1 MTDYQASQSIPDKP
15 RIFYGYIVVAI
26 ATTIMLLATGT
37 RTSFGIFFKPMIK
50 DFGWSRGGMSSAVTL
65 SMLVQGVWGIFMGR
79 LNDKFG
85 PRLII
90 TLCCFLTGL
99 GFLLASTVSS
109 FWQIYLY
116 YGLIVGLGMGG
127 VFVVLVST
135 VSRWFFKRRGIM
147 TGIVLSG
154 MGMSTL
160 VMAPVANLLIAAFGW
175 QMAFVILGSSVLV
188 IGIVLSQFLKRD
200 PAKMGMQPFGKTDKE
215 ERIITSN
222 TEGLFLKEA
231 IRTWQFWTVIPIFLC
246 LGYCMFSIIVHI
258 VPYITDTGTSATLAA
273 NILALSGGMQ
283 VVGGII
289 WGGIIDKIGNKRVL
303 ILSFVFM
310 AASIYLLIPYSYQW
324 VFCVVALL
332 FGVGI
337 GGGVVTES
345 GLIADLFGMKSH
357 GLILGI
363 VSFSFTIGSA
373 IGPLITGYVFDM
385 DGNYQTAFLICTALS
400 IAGLILTAIINPI
413 RRSVPFA

>member
-1 MTDYQASQSIPDKP
+1 MIDYKENQSIPDKP
-15 RIFYGYIVVAI
+15 RIFYGYIVVVI
-26 ATTIMLLATGT
+26 AMAVMLLAMGT

-50 DFGWSRGGMSSAVTL
+50 EFGWSRGGMSAAVTL
-65 SMLVQGVWGIFMGR
+65 SMLVQGVWGIFMGKF
-79 LNDKFG
+79 NDKFG
-85 PRLII
+85 PRPVI

-99 GFLLASTVSS
+99 GFILVSTVSS
-109 FWQIYLY
+109 FWHIYLY

-127 VFVVLVST
+127 VFVVLIST
-135 VSRWFFKRRGIM
+135 VSRWFFKKRGTM

-154 MGMSTL
+154 MGISTL
-160 VMAPVANLLIAAFGW
+160 VMAPVANWLIVTFGW
-175 QMAFVILGSSVLV
+175 QLAFVILGSSVLV
-188 IGIVLSQFLKRD
+188 IGIGLSQFLKRD
-200 PAKMGMQPFGKTDKE
+200 PSKMGIQPFGKTEKE
-215 ERIITSN
+215 ESTITLN

-231 IRTWQFWTVIPIFLC
+231 IRTWQFWIVTPIFLC
-246 LGYCMFSIIVHI
+246 LGYCMFSIIVHF
-258 VPYITDTGTSATLAA
+258 VPYVTDTGTSATLAA
-273 NILALSGGMQ
+273 NILALSGGVQ
-283 VVGGII
+283 VFGGII

-303 ILSFVFM
+303 ILCFVSI
-310 AASIYLLIPYSYQW
+310 AASIYLLIPYNYRW
-324 VFCVVALL
+324 VFFVVSLL

-385 DGNYQTAFLICTALS
+385 DSSYQTAFLICTILS
-400 IAGLILTAIINPI
+400 IAGLILTAMLKPT
-413 RRSVPFA
+413 RRSVPFG

>member
-1 MTDYQASQSIPDKP
+1 MTDYESSQSIADKP
-15 RIFYGYIVVAI
+15 RMFYGYIIVTI
-26 ATTIMLLATGT
+26 AMAVMLLATGT

-50 DFGWSRGGMSSAVTL
+50 DFSWSRGGMSGAVTL
-65 SMLVQGVWGIFMGR
+65 SMLVQGVWGVFMGR

-85 PRLII
+85 PRLLI

-116 YGLIVGLGMGG
+116 YGLVVGLGMGG
-127 VFVVLVST
+127 VFVVLIST
-135 VSRWFFKRRGIM
+135 VSRWFFKRRGTM

-160 VMAPVANLLIAAFGW
+160 VMAPVANYLIAVFGW
-175 QMAFVILGSSVLV
+175 QLAFVILGSSVLV
-188 IGIVLSQFLKRD
+188 IGIGLAQFLKRD
-200 PAKMGMQPFGKTDKE
+200 PSKMGMQRFGKAEKE
-215 ERIITSN
+215 EPVITSN
-222 TEGLFLKEA
+222 TEGLFLREA
-231 IRTWQFWTVIPIFLC
+231 IHTWQFWTVIPIFLC
-246 LGYCMFSIIVHI
+246 LGYCMFSVIVHI
-258 VPYITDTGTSATLAA
+258 VPHITDTGTSATVAA

-289 WGGIIDKIGNKRVL
+289 WGSIIDKIGNKRVL
-303 ILSFVFM
+303 ILCFIFI
-310 AASIYLLIPYSYQW
+310 AASTCLLVTYSYQW
-324 VFCVVALL
+324 IFYVVALL

-345 GLIADLFGMKSH
+345 GVVADLFGMKSH

-363 VSFSFTIGSA
+363 ASFSFTIGSA
-373 IGPLITGYVFDM
+373 IGPLITGYVFDV
-385 DGNYQTAFLICTALS
+385 DSSYQTAFLICTALS
-400 IAGLILTAIINPI
+400 VAGMVLTTILNPI
-413 RRSVPFA
+413 QRSVTFD